1 MSKFSLINISS
12 EKNEYVSGYWI
23 QDHIGNLE
31 SANVLVSETNIAN
44 NNKLNIAIVEEIS
57 STVPGL
63 SIYTNLKRL

>member
-1 MSKFSLINISS
+1 MSKFSLINVSS
-12 EKNEYVSGYWI
+12 EKNGYVSGYWI

-31 SANVLVSETNIAN
+31 SANVLVSETNKAN

>member
-12 EKNEYVSGYWI
+12 EKNGYVSGYWI

>member
-12 EKNEYVSGYWI
+12 EKNGYVSGYWI

-31 SANVLVSETNIAN
+31 SANVLVSETNKAN
-44 NNKLNIAIVEEIS
+44 NNKLNIAIVEKIS

-63 SIYTNLKRL
+63 SFYTGLKRL